1 MLTATDYNQ
10 AHRATHHNR
19 KRPMEQRK
27 NLGHLLAVTL
37 LTLNLTNVLTSEAGI
52 AIETFQTLVGPAQ
65 NILYLKLSQHEGVI
79 IVSVRNA
86 LYALSPS
93 GLSVRAVYRTGP
105 ENDSLMCPPYPLP
118 CSHNRNLTDNISRIL
133 LQVGAEPLVLACGVT
148 SQGMCSIHDPL
159 QDLKLTSSMEKKV
172 PDNYV
177 ASKRNT
183 VAFFAKRND
192 GRNVLFA
199 AAVSDGRPPQ
209 YRLFP
214 LSARVLN
221 SSGSFTLLSHARAAS
236 VGVTNKP
243 RASETLRFV
252 YGFSHNGFVYFVEV
266 RKVLVWSRY
275 SFETRLV
282 RVCENDE
289 PSFRTYVDVPIICP
303 GQKDGLSVATSA
315 HLGPSMT
322 ASAGGSDSNASVL
335 AVAFGKPSAIRAK
348 YFALS
353 LSLSAVCFFDMNH
366 VENAFRE
373 TVENCNKGL
382 SSARLSPLYHDDGHD
397 LMCSHQETEGRDICG
412 PSRNQYVE
420 GMIPLAGRA
429 TITLTRRLA
438 TSVAVMKQN
447 GSAVVWIGDSQGIL
461 HKVARI
467 PVGSC
472 RVHGTC
478 SQCIKRQEDPLRC
491 GWCGHYCAHFAECAD
506 PANFTLERCPV
517 ELERVYPLNG
527 PVSGGTVITI
537 LGDNLG
543 SPERKPYSSIEIL
556 FGNRTCSIVD
566 WSSKQ
571 VKCRTPPV
579 QQSSKVDVV
588 VKVID
593 IFSNTGK
600 SYHVTENRT
609 VPSGFEYKVVS
620 FTAVAPNYGPVAG
633 GTNVS
638 LNGVNLDIGLEHVV
652 KIGRTLCRI
661 RRVENKFLHCSTS
674 SVSPRLLQKMQVR
687 LFIDGAE
694 VPFSTADSRRPTFTY
709 MPNPVIEHISPSNA
723 TFSENFTIVA
733 NGFFLDSVAAPKI
746 LFQVDSLNLKK
757 RQTLV
762 KDCRVLAG
770 GRTMLCP
777 GPSLLLFS
785 VISENELRSHRF
797 RVPAFISFHMDGL
810 HLPPGFLGRAGYFNF
825 YYLPTSAMGSYAEPA
840 VTTAKTVYAIFT
852 GVKPTYGPAAGGTNI
867 TLFGSNLDS
876 GTKHG
881 VTIGGRACTIHRVTS
896 TFLECTTSVVAN
908 RSTVGQEM
916 QVMLTIDDKEVPCI
930 RNDSLSTS
938 FVYKP
943 NPVIEDISP
952 KRTIFGQ
959 NFSVEVAG
967 SHLDSVAQP
976 LIVTQGAFLNQKQK
990 GYIRKECHV
999 VEGGSKMLC
1008 PGTALTD
1015 SSVIAPGGLK
1025 AFNGSVPVRISFQ
1038 MDGLHL
1044 PLAANGGNGHFTL
1057 TYQPKPQFK
1066 KFPQSQRS
1074 IDPSQPVIEI
1084 QGNYFEL
1091 FMGHEPVFV
1100 RVNGFDDACNVTNVS
1115 SQSIVCK
1122 IKPGVLEQGSSLA
1135 LEVVHAGQSYP
1146 VGVVKL
1152 VAAEQPGPPIDAIAG
1167 SAGAAVVAV
1176 VLAGVVSI
1184 VCRRHRRRQRDKGGT
1199 WRTDCIV
1206 TLDKRHN
1213 KTDSSAEASS
1223 RYVREGNA
1231 DVQQALMEVPLDIDA
1246 DTRAMLERE
1255 NLLIHRRML
1264 HLGPIIGQGHFGC
1277 VYLGTMNLEG
1287 KGQVQPVAVKTLHNG
1302 SRGGEVDSMAFLEE
1316 ALIMKDFHHV
1326 NVLPL
1331 IGLSIDETDGLM
1343 VIIPYMKY
1351 GDLLSYI
1358 RDERNTPTVKQ
1369 LITFGVHVA
1378 EGMKYLAETKF
1389 VHRDLA
1395 ARNCML
1401 SEDFIVRVADFG
1413 LSRDVYEKDYYS
1425 GDNKKT
1431 KLPVKWMAPESLE
1444 KGIYNHKTDVWSYG
1458 VLLWELITRGVTPY
1472 PEVDNWDIVDFL
1484 KQGRRMKQPSFC
1496 PDEMYAIMLKC
1507 WHDDPKKRPSFAKLV
1522 TDITNILASL
1532 EKKQRNK
1539 RLGLNVTYI
1548 NCPPPDPTG
1557 EAGPSTES
1565 HPV

>member
-1 MLTATDYNQ
+1 
-10 AHRATHHNR
+10 
-19 KRPMEQRK
+19 MEQRR

-65 NILYLKLSQHEGVI
+65 NILYLKLSQHEGVV

-86 LYALSPS
+86 LYALSPG

-221 SSGSFTLLSHARAAS
+221 SSGSFRLLSHAGAAS
-236 VGVTNKP
+236 VGFTNKP

-252 YGFSHNGFVYFVEV
+252 YGFSHNGFAYFVEV

-303 GQKDGLSVATSA
+303 RHSDGLSVATSA

-373 TVENCNKGL
+373 TIENCNKGL
-382 SSARLSPLYHDDGHD
+382 SSARLSLLYHDDGHD
-397 LMCSHQETEGRDICG
+397 LMCSHQETEGQDICG

-461 HKVARI
+461 HKYLLQGEAPRPLAALDVSHIGREISRNFALD
-467 PVGSC
+467 SD
-472 RVHGTC
+472 GTYGYFL
-478 SQCIKRQEDPLRC
+478 I
-491 GWCGHYCAHFAECAD
+491 
-506 PANFTLERCPV
+506 
-517 ELERVYPLNG
+517 
-527 PVSGGTVITI
+527 
-537 LGDNLG
+537 
-543 SPERKPYSSIEIL
+543 
-556 FGNRTCSIVD
+556 GN
-566 WSSKQ
+566 
-571 VKCRTPPV
+571 
-579 QQSSKVDVV
+579 
-588 VKVID
+588 
-593 IFSNTGK
+593 
-600 SYHVTENRT
+600 E
-609 VPSGFEYKVVS
+609 VVS

-638 LNGVNLDIGLEHVV
+638 LNGVNLDIGLERVV
-652 KIGRTLCRI
+652 KIGRSLCRI
-661 RRVENKFLHCSTS
+661 RRVENKFLHCSTG
-674 SVSPRLLQKMQVR
+674 SVSPRSLQKMQVR
-687 LFIDGAE
+687 LFIDGTE

-723 TFSENFTIVA
+723 TFS
-733 NGFFLDSVAAPKI
+733 
-746 LFQVDSLNLKK
+746 
-757 RQTLV
+757 
-762 KDCRVLAG
+762 
-770 GRTMLCP
+770 
-777 GPSLLLFS
+777 
-785 VISENELRSHRF
+785 
-797 RVPAFISFHMDGL
+797 
-810 HLPPGFLGRAGYFNF
+810 
-825 YYLPTSAMGSYAEPA
+825 
-840 VTTAKTVYAIFT
+840 
-852 GVKPTYGPAAGGTNI
+852 
-867 TLFGSNLDS
+867 
-876 GTKHG
+876 
-881 VTIGGRACTIHRVTS
+881 
-896 TFLECTTSVVAN
+896 
-908 RSTVGQEM
+908 
-916 QVMLTIDDKEVPCI
+916 
-930 RNDSLSTS
+930 
-938 FVYKP
+938 
-943 NPVIEDISP
+943 
-952 KRTIFGQ
+952 Q
-959 NFSVEVAG
+959 NFSVEVVG

-976 LIVTQGAFLNQKQK
+976 LIVTQGTFLNQKQK

-1044 PLAANGGNGHFTL
+1044 PLAPNGGNGHFTL

-1100 RVNGFDDACNVTNVS
+1100 RVNGFDDACNVTNDFSKGNHSVLR
-1115 SQSIVCK
+1115 IVAK
-1122 IKPGVLEQGSSLA
+1122 RGDHHPLLSRVRLR
-1135 LEVVHAGQSYP
+1135 
-1146 VGVVKL
+1146 GVVFCWMTCPVDESL
-1152 VAAEQPGPPIDAIAG
+1152 G
-1167 SAGAAVVAV
+1167 
-1176 VLAGVVSI
+1176 GVMSVF
-1184 VCRRHRRRQRDKGGT
+1184 VP
-1199 WRTDCIV
+1199 
-1206 TLDKRHN
+1206 
-1213 KTDSSAEASS
+1213 
-1223 RYVREGNA
+1223 RE
-1231 DVQQALMEVPLDIDA
+1231 P
-1246 DTRAMLERE
+1246 
-1255 NLLIHRRML
+1255 
-1264 HLGPIIGQGHFGC
+1264 
-1277 VYLGTMNLEG
+1277 
-1287 KGQVQPVAVKTLHNG
+1287 
-1302 SRGGEVDSMAFLEE
+1302 
-1316 ALIMKDFHHV
+1316 
-1326 NVLPL
+1326 
-1331 IGLSIDETDGLM
+1331 
-1343 VIIPYMKY
+1343 
-1351 GDLLSYI
+1351 
-1358 RDERNTPTVKQ
+1358 
-1369 LITFGVHVA
+1369 
-1378 EGMKYLAETKF
+1378 
-1389 VHRDLA
+1389 
-1395 ARNCML
+1395 
-1401 SEDFIVRVADFG
+1401 RVAR
-1413 LSRDVYEKDYYS
+1413 S
-1425 GDNKKT
+1425 
-1431 KLPVKWMAPESLE
+1431 
-1444 KGIYNHKTDVWSYG
+1444 
-1458 VLLWELITRGVTPY
+1458 
-1472 PEVDNWDIVDFL
+1472 
-1484 KQGRRMKQPSFC
+1484 
-1496 PDEMYAIMLKC
+1496 PD
-1507 WHDDPKKRPSFAKLV
+1507 D
-1522 TDITNILASL
+1522 
-1532 EKKQRNK
+1532 
-1539 RLGLNVTYI
+1539 LNAAT
-1548 NCPPPDPTG
+1548 T
-1557 EAGPSTES
+1557 
-1565 HPV
+1565 

>member
-1 MLTATDYNQ
+1 
-10 AHRATHHNR
+10 
-19 KRPMEQRK
+19 
-27 NLGHLLAVTL
+27 
-37 LTLNLTNVLTSEAGI
+37 
-52 AIETFQTLVGPAQ
+52 
-65 NILYLKLSQHEGVI
+65 
-79 IVSVRNA
+79 
-86 LYALSPS
+86 
-93 GLSVRAVYRTGP
+93 
-105 ENDSLMCPPYPLP
+105 
-118 CSHNRNLTDNISRIL
+118 
-133 LQVGAEPLVLACGVT
+133 
-148 SQGMCSIHDPL
+148 
-159 QDLKLTSSMEKKV
+159 
-172 PDNYV
+172 
-177 ASKRNT
+177 
-183 VAFFAKRND
+183 
-192 GRNVLFA
+192 
-199 AAVSDGRPPQ
+199 
-209 YRLFP
+209 
-214 LSARVLN
+214 
-221 SSGSFTLLSHARAAS
+221 
-236 VGVTNKP
+236 
-243 RASETLRFV
+243 
-252 YGFSHNGFVYFVEV
+252 
-266 RKVLVWSRY
+266 
-275 SFETRLV
+275 
-282 RVCENDE
+282 
-289 PSFRTYVDVPIICP
+289 
-303 GQKDGLSVATSA
+303 
-315 HLGPSMT
+315 
-322 ASAGGSDSNASVL
+322 
-335 AVAFGKPSAIRAK
+335 
-348 YFALS
+348 
-353 LSLSAVCFFDMNH
+353 
-366 VENAFRE
+366 
-373 TVENCNKGL
+373 
-382 SSARLSPLYHDDGHD
+382 
-397 LMCSHQETEGRDICG
+397 
-412 PSRNQYVE
+412 
-420 GMIPLAGRA
+420 
-429 TITLTRRLA
+429 
-438 TSVAVMKQN
+438 
-447 GSAVVWIGDSQGIL
+447 
-461 HKVARI
+461 
-467 PVGSC
+467 
-472 RVHGTC
+472 
-478 SQCIKRQEDPLRC
+478 
-491 GWCGHYCAHFAECAD
+491 
-506 PANFTLERCPV
+506 
-517 ELERVYPLNG
+517 
-527 PVSGGTVITI
+527 
-537 LGDNLG
+537 
-543 SPERKPYSSIEIL
+543 
-556 FGNRTCSIVD
+556 
-566 WSSKQ
+566 
-571 VKCRTPPV
+571 
-579 QQSSKVDVV
+579 
-588 VKVID
+588 
-593 IFSNTGK
+593 
-600 SYHVTENRT
+600 
-609 VPSGFEYKVVS
+609 
-620 FTAVAPNYGPVAG
+620 
-633 GTNVS
+633 
-638 LNGVNLDIGLEHVV
+638 
-652 KIGRTLCRI
+652 
-661 RRVENKFLHCSTS
+661 
-674 SVSPRLLQKMQVR
+674 MQVR

-746 LFQVDSLNLKK
+746 LFRVDSLNLKK
-757 RQTLV
+757 RTDLSKGLSCV
-762 KDCRVLAG
+762 G
-770 GRTMLCP
+770 GRPHDAVSRTIPAAVFGDQRRRTAQPRVSRAGVHQLP
-777 GPSLLLFS
+777 HGRPTPSAWPFS
-785 VISENELRSHRF
+785 
-797 RVPAFISFHMDGL
+797 A
-810 HLPPGFLGRAGYFNF
+810 GRA
-825 YYLPTSAMGSYAEPA
+825 TSIS
-840 VTTAKTVYAIFT
+840 TTCRHPQWAATQSLQSPLRRQFMRCSPVLNQRM
-852 GVKPTYGPAAGGTNI
+852 VPAAGGTNI

-930 RNDSLSTS
+930 RNDSLGTN

-959 NFSVEVAG
+959 NFSVEVVG

-1146 VGVVKL
+1146 VGAVKL

-1184 VCRRHRRRQRDKGGT
+1184 VCRCHRRRQRDKGGT

-1213 KTDSSAEASS
+1213 NTDSSAEASS

-1277 VYLGTMNLEG
+1277 VYLGTMKLEG

-1316 ALIMKDFHHV
+1316 ALIMKDFRHV

-1331 IGLSIDETDGLM
+1331 IGLSIDKTDGLM

-1401 SEDFIVRVADFG
+1401 SEDFTVRVADFG

-1496 PDEMYAIMLKC
+1496 PDEMYATMLKC

-1532 EKKQRNK
+1532 EKKKRNK

-1548 NCPPPDPTG
+1548 NCPRPDPTS